1 MLEHDQTN
9 SALSQKRLTRI
20 PEKNLLEYPIIK
32 NERSIPLSDQKLYF
46 HNAAVSNKHTEIL
59 QDVIKQ
65 NKNVLDQ
72 SLT

>member
-1 MLEHDQTN
+1 MLEHDQAN
-9 SALSQKRLTRI
+9 SALSQKCLTRI
-20 PEKNLLEYPIIK
+20 PEKMLLEYPIIK
-32 NERSIPLSDQKLYF
+32 NERSSPLTDQHLYF
-46 HNAAVSNKHTEIL
+46 HIAAVSKKHTEIL